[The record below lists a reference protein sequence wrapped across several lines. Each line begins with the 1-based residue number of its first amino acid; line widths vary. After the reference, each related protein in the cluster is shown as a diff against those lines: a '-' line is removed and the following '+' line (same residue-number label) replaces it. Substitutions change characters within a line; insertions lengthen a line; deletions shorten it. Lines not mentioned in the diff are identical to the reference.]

1 MNTRLLAGLLFA
13 VSVVGFSLGASLPL
27 VSLRL
32 LDAGASTLQIGIVS
46 AIPAA
51 GMMLSAFLVD
61 ACCRHLSRR
70 VIYLGCF
77 SLCAASIALL
87 EWGFASLAW
96 LAALRLALG
105 LGMGIAIILGES
117 WVNELSPEHNRGK
130 IMALYA
136 TSFTGFQVLG
146 PALLALLGA
155 HGPWLTAIVSVAYLL
170 ALVCIVFTVPNDRVR
185 HEGDDTKTFTLG
197 GFLRVAPA
205 LCIGVLFFS
214 FFDAVVLSLLPVY
227 ATGLGFAVGVAAL
240 MVTVVFA
247 GDMLF
252 QLPLG
257 WLADRVERTG
267 LHLACGLVVLAIG
280 LGLPWLMQAQ
290 ALLWPLLVLLGAVAG
305 GIYTLALVLIGQRFK
320 GRDLV
325 TANASVGLLWGV
337 GSLIGPL
344 VSGMAMG
351 MAPHGLPMA
360 LAAMAGLFVCAAWPA
375 YRRAGRRS
383 NLASAAGEGSDA

>member
-1 MNTRLLAGLLFA
+1 MNMRLLAGLLFA

-32 LDAGASTLQIGIVS
+32 HEAGASTLEIGIIS

-61 ACCRHLSRR
+61 ACCRHLTRR
-70 VIYLGCF
+70 TIYLLSF
-77 SLCAASIALL
+77 SLCTVSIALL
-87 EWGFASLAW
+87 ESAFASLW
-96 LAALRLALG
+96 LLGLLRLGLG
-105 LGMGIAIILGES
+105 LGMGNAIILGES
-117 WVNELSPEHNRGK
+117 WVNELCPDHNRGK

-146 PALLALLGA
+146 PAMLAVLGANSPWITGVVTACYGLALL
-155 HGPWLTAIVSVAYLL
+155 
-170 ALVCIVFTVPNDRVR
+170 CIVLTVPNDHVE
-185 HEGDDTKTFTLG
+185 HEEGDKSFGLA
-197 GFLRVAPA
+197 GFFRVAPA
-205 LCIGVLFFS
+205 LCVAVLFFS

-227 ATGLGFAVGVAAL
+227 ASSHGFAVGVAAL

-267 LHLACGLVVLAIG
+267 LHLACGLVAMSIG
-280 LGLPWLMQAQ
+280 IGLPWLLNMTW
-290 ALLWPLLVLLGAVAG
+290 LLWPLLVVLGAVAG

-320 GRDLV
+320 GQDLV

-344 VSGMAMG
+344 VSGAAMDV
-351 MAPHGLPMA
+351 APHGLPMA
-360 LAAMAGLFVCAAWPA
+360 LALMAGLFVCFARQS
-375 YRRAGRRS
+375 YRRHGRMRPV
-383 NLASAAGEGSDA
+383 ADR

>member
-1 MNTRLLAGLLFA
+1 MNMRLLAGLLFA

-32 LDAGASTLQIGIVS
+32 HEAGASTLEIGVLS

-61 ACCRHLSRR
+61 FCCRHFTRR
-70 VIYLGCF
+70 TLYLLCF
-77 SLCAASIALL
+77 SLCAVSIALL
-87 EWGFASLAW
+87 ESAFGSLW
-96 LAALRLALG
+96 LLGLLRLGLG

-117 WVNELSPEHNRGK
+117 WVNELCPEHNRGK

-146 PALLALLGA
+146 PAMLAVLGADSPWITAVVTACYGLALL
-155 HGPWLTAIVSVAYLL
+155 
-170 ALVCIVFTVPNDRVR
+170 CIVLTVPNDYVE
-185 HEGDDTKTFTLG
+185 HEEGEKSFGLA
-197 GFLRVAPA
+197 GFFRVAPA
-205 LCIGVLFFS
+205 LCVAVLFFS

-227 ATGLGFAVGVAAL
+227 ASSHGFAIGVAAL

-267 LHLACGLVVLAIG
+267 LHLACGLVAMAVGI
-280 LGLPWLMQAQ
+280 GLPWLLNMPW
-290 ALLWPLLVLLGAVAG
+290 LLWPLLVLLGAVAG

-320 GRDLV
+320 GQDLV

-337 GSLIGPL
+337 GSLAGPL
-344 VSGMAMG
+344 LSGAAMDV
-351 MAPHGLPMA
+351 APHGLPMA
-360 LAAMAGLFVCAAWPA
+360 LALMAGLFVCFARQS
-375 YRRAGRRS
+375 YRRAGRLRA
-383 NLASAAGEGSDA
+383 LAD

>member
-1 MNTRLLAGLLFA
+1 MNMRLLAGLLFA

-32 LDAGASTLQIGIVS
+32 HEAGASTLEIGIIS

-61 ACCRHLSRR
+61 ACCRHLTRR
-70 VIYLGCF
+70 TIYLLCF
-77 SLCAASIALL
+77 SLCTLSIALL
-87 EWGFASLAW
+87 ESAFGSLW
-96 LAALRLALG
+96 LLALLRLGLG

-117 WVNELSPEHNRGK
+117 WVNELCPEHNRGK

-146 PALLALLGA
+146 PAMLAVLGADSPWITGVVTACYGLALL
-155 HGPWLTAIVSVAYLL
+155 
-170 ALVCIVFTVPNDRVR
+170 CIVLTVPHDHVE
-185 HEGDDTKTFTLG
+185 HEEGEKSFGLA
-197 GFLRVAPA
+197 GFFRVAPA
-205 LCIGVLFFS
+205 LCVAVLFFS

-227 ATGLGFAVGVAAL
+227 ATSHGFAVGVAAL

-267 LHLACGLVVLAIG
+267 LHLVCGLLAMAIG
-280 LGLPWLMQAQ
+280 IGLPWLLNLTW
-290 ALLWPLLVLLGAVAG
+290 LLWPLLVLLGAVAG

-320 GRDLV
+320 GQDLV

-337 GSLIGPL
+337 GSLVGPL
-344 VSGMAMG
+344 VSGAAMDV
-351 MAPHGLPMA
+351 APHGLPIA
-360 LAAMAGLFVCAAWPA
+360 LALMAGLFVCFARQS
-375 YRRAGRRS
+375 YRRTVRLRGDGAEQYPAR
-383 NLASAAGEGSDA
+383 N

>member
-1 MNTRLLAGLLFA
+1 MNMRLLAGLLFA

-32 LDAGASTLQIGIVS
+32 HEAGASTLEIGILS

-61 ACCRHLSRR
+61 ACCRHLTRR
-70 VIYLGCF
+70 TIYLLCF
-77 SLCAASIALL
+77 SLCTVSIALL
-87 EWGFASLAW
+87 EPAFGSLW
-96 LAALRLALG
+96 LLALLRLGLG

-117 WVNELSPEHNRGK
+117 WVNELCPEHNRGK

-146 PALLALLGA
+146 PAMLAVLGADSPWITGVVTACYGLALL
-155 HGPWLTAIVSVAYLL
+155 
-170 ALVCIVFTVPNDRVR
+170 CIVLTVPNDHVE
-185 HEGDDTKTFTLG
+185 HEEGEKSFGLA
-197 GFLRVAPA
+197 GFFRVAPS
-205 LCIGVLFFS
+205 LCMAVLFFS

-227 ATGLGFAVGVAAL
+227 ASSHGFAVGVAAL

-267 LHLACGLVVLAIG
+267 LHLVCGLVAMAIG
-280 LGLPWLMQAQ
+280 IGLPWLLNMTW
-290 ALLWPLLVLLGAVAG
+290 LLWPLLVVLGAVAG

-320 GRDLV
+320 GQDLV

-337 GSLIGPL
+337 GSLVGPL
-344 VSGMAMG
+344 VSGAAMG
-351 MAPHGLPMA
+351 VAPHGLPMA
-360 LAAMAGLFVCAAWPA
+360 LALMAGLFVCFARQSFRA
-375 YRRAGRRS
+375 AGRLR
-383 NLASAAGEGSDA
+383 AVAD

>member
-1 MNTRLLAGLLFA
+1 MNMRLLAGLLFA

-32 LDAGASTLQIGIVS
+32 HEAGADTLKIGIIS

-51 GMMLSAFLVD
+51 GMMLSAFMVD
-61 ACCRHLSRR
+61 TCCRHLTRR
-70 VIYLGCF
+70 TIYLLCF
-77 SLCAASIALL
+77 SLCAVSVALL
-87 EWGFASLAW
+87 EWAFSSLW
-96 LAALRLALG
+96 LLAVLRLG
-105 LGMGIAIILGES
+105 LGIGMGVAIILGES
-117 WVNELSPEHNRGK
+117 WVNELCPEHNRGK

-146 PALLALLGA
+146 PALIALIGAGSPWIIGVVTLGYGLALL
-155 HGPWLTAIVSVAYLL
+155 
-170 ALVCIVFTVPNDRVR
+170 CIVLTVP
-185 HEGDDTKTFTLG
+185 DDHIEHAEESKSFGLA
-197 GFLRVAPA
+197 GFFRVAPA
-205 LCIGVLFFS
+205 LCVAVLFFS

-227 ATGLGFAVGVAAL
+227 ASSHGFAVAVAAL

-267 LHLACGLVVLAIG
+267 LHLACGLVAMTIG
-280 LGLPWLMQAQ
+280 LALPWLLQLTW
-290 ALLWPLLVLLGAVAG
+290 LLWPMLVLLGAVAG

-320 GRDLV
+320 GQDLV

-337 GSLIGPL
+337 GSLVGPL
-344 VSGMAMG
+344 VSGAAMDV
-351 MAPHGLPMA
+351 APHGLPMA
-360 LAAMAGLFVCAAWPA
+360 LAVMAGLFVCVARQS
-375 YRRAGRRS
+375 YRRVGKLRAV
-383 NLASAAGEGSDA
+383 AD

>member
-1 MNTRLLAGLLFA
+1 MNMRLLAGLLFA

-32 LDAGASTLQIGIVS
+32 QDSGANTLQIGIMA

-61 ACCRHLSRR
+61 ACCRYLTRR
-70 VIYLGCF
+70 TIYLLCF
-77 SLCAASIALL
+77 SLCAVSIGLL
-87 EWGFASLAW
+87 EWAFSSIWLLA
-96 LAALRLALG
+96 LLRLGLG

-117 WVNELSPEHNRGK
+117 WVNELCPEHNRGK

-146 PALLALLGA
+146 PAMLALVGAHSPWITGVVTACYGLALL
-155 HGPWLTAIVSVAYLL
+155 
-170 ALVCIVFTVPNDRVR
+170 CIGLTVPNDHVE
-185 HEGDDTKTFTLG
+185 HAEEDDKSFTLA
-197 GFLRVAPA
+197 GFFRVAPA
-205 LCIGVLFFS
+205 LCVAVLFFS

-227 ATGLGFAVGVAAL
+227 ATSHGFAVAVAAL

-267 LHLACGLVVLAIG
+267 LHLVCGVVAMLIG
-280 LGLPWLMQAQ
+280 IGLPWLLQMSW
-290 ALLWPLLVLLGAVAG
+290 LLWPMLVLLGAVAG
-305 GIYTLALVLIGQRFK
+305 GIYTLALVLIGQRFR

-344 VSGMAMG
+344 LSGAAMG
-351 MAPHGLPMA
+351 AAPHGLPMA
-360 LAAMAGLFVCAAWPA
+360 LALMAGLFVCFARQS
-375 YRRAGRRS
+375 YRRAGK
-383 NLASAAGEGSDA
+383 LKTVAE

>member
-1 MNTRLLAGLLFA
+1 MNMRLLAGLLFA

-32 LDAGASTLQIGIVS
+32 HEAGAGTLEIGVIS

-51 GMMLSAFLVD
+51 GMMFSAFLVD
-61 ACCRHLSRR
+61 ACCRHLTRR
-70 VIYLGCF
+70 TIYLLCF
-77 SLCAASIALL
+77 SLCTVSVALL
-87 EWGFASLAW
+87 DSAFDSLW
-96 LAALRLALG
+96 LLALLRLGLG
-105 LGMGIAIILGES
+105 IGMGIAIILGES
-117 WVNELSPEHNRGK
+117 WVNELCPDHNRGK

-146 PALLALLGA
+146 PALIALLGA
-155 HGPWLTAIVSVAYLL
+155 DSPWIIGVVTLGYGL
-170 ALVCIVFTVPNDRVR
+170 ALLCIVLTVPNDHVE
-185 HEGDDTKTFTLG
+185 HGDDDEKSFGLM
-197 GFLRVAPA
+197 GFFRVAPA
-205 LCIGVLFFS
+205 LCVAVLFFS

-227 ATGLGFAVGVAAL
+227 ATSHGFAVAVAAL

-247 GDMLF
+247 ADMVF

-267 LHLACGLVVLAIG
+267 LHLLCGLVAMAIG
-280 LGLPWLMQAQ
+280 IALPWLLQVTW
-290 ALLWPLLVLLGAVAG
+290 LLWPMLVLLGAVAG

-320 GRDLV
+320 GQDLV

-344 VSGMAMG
+344 VSGAAMG
-351 MAPHGLPMA
+351 VAPHGLPMA
-360 LAAMAGLFVCAAWPA
+360 LALMAGLFVCFARQSW
-375 YRRAGRRS
+375 RRAGKMRA
-383 NLASAAGEGSDA
+383 LAD

>member
-1 MNTRLLAGLLFA
+1 MNMRLLAGLLFA

-32 LDAGASTLQIGIVS
+32 HEAGAGTLEIGIIS

-51 GMMLSAFLVD
+51 GMMFSAFLVD
-61 ACCRHLSRR
+61 ACCRHLTRR
-70 VIYLGCF
+70 TIYLLCF
-77 SLCAASIALL
+77 SLCTVSVALL
-87 EWGFASLAW
+87 DSAFDSLW
-96 LAALRLALG
+96 LLALLRLGLG
-105 LGMGIAIILGES
+105 IGMGIAIILGES
-117 WVNELSPEHNRGK
+117 WVNELCPDHNRGK

-146 PALLALLGA
+146 PALIALLGA
-155 HGPWLTAIVSVAYLL
+155 DSPWIIGVVTLGYGL
-170 ALVCIVFTVPNDRVR
+170 ALLCIVLTVPNDHVE
-185 HEGDDTKTFTLG
+185 HGDDDEKSFGLM
-197 GFLRVAPA
+197 GFFRVAPA
-205 LCIGVLFFS
+205 LCVAVLFFS

-227 ATGLGFAVGVAAL
+227 ATSHGFAVAVAAL

-247 GDMLF
+247 ADMVF

-267 LHLACGLVVLAIG
+267 LHLLCGLVAMAIG
-280 LGLPWLMQAQ
+280 IALPWLLQVTW
-290 ALLWPLLVLLGAVAG
+290 LLWPMLVLLGAVAG

-320 GRDLV
+320 GQDLV

-344 VSGMAMG
+344 VSGAAMG
-351 MAPHGLPMA
+351 VAPHGLPMA
-360 LAAMAGLFVCAAWPA
+360 LALMAGLFVCFARQSW
-375 YRRAGRRS
+375 RRAGKMRA
-383 NLASAAGEGSDA
+383 LAD

>member
-1 MNTRLLAGLLFA
+1 MNMRLLAGLLFA
-13 VSVVGFSLGASLPL
+13 VSVIGFSLGASLPL

-32 LDAGASTLQIGIVS
+32 HDAGASTLEIGIIS

-61 ACCRHLSRR
+61 ACCRYLTRR
-70 VIYLGCF
+70 TIYLLCF
-77 SLCAASIALL
+77 GLCTLSIALL
-87 EWGFASLAW
+87 EWAFASTLW
-96 LAALRLALG
+96 LALLRLGLG
-105 LGMGIAIILGES
+105 IGMGIAIILGES
-117 WVNELSPEHNRGK
+117 WVNELCPEHNRGK

-155 HGPWLTAIVSVAYLL
+155 DSPWLTGVVTLCYGL
-170 ALVCIVFTVPNDRVR
+170 ALLCIVLTVPNDHVQ
-185 HEGDDTKTFTLG
+185 HDDASEQSFTLA
-197 GFLRVAPA
+197 GFFRVAPA
-205 LCIGVLFFS
+205 LCVAVLFFS

-227 ATGLGFAVGVAAL
+227 ATSHGFAVGVAAL

-267 LHLACGLVVLAIG
+267 LHLMCGVVAMAIG
-280 LGLPWLMQAQ
+280 IGLPWLLQVPW
-290 ALLWPLLVLLGAVAG
+290 LLWPLLLLLGAVAG

-320 GRDLV
+320 GQDLV

-337 GSLIGPL
+337 GSLVGPL
-344 VSGMAMG
+344 VSGAAMG
-351 MAPHGLPMA
+351 VAPHGLPIA
-360 LAAMAGLFVCAAWPA
+360 LAVMAGLFVCFARRS
-375 YRRAGRRS
+375 YRRVGRAVAG
-383 NLASAAGEGSDA
+383 

>member
-1 MNTRLLAGLLFA
+1 MNMRLLAGLLFA

-32 LDAGASTLQIGIVS
+32 LEAGASTLQIGIVS

-70 VIYLGCF
+70 NIYLACF
-77 SLCAASIALL
+77 SLCTLSIALL
-87 EWGFASLAW
+87 EWAFDSIW
-96 LAALRLALG
+96 LLGLLRLALG

-117 WVNELSPEHNRGK
+117 WVNELCPEHNRGK

-146 PALLALLGA
+146 PALLALLGPSS
-155 HGPWLTAIVSVAYLL
+155 PWLTGLVTGCYGL
-170 ALVCIVFTVPNDRVR
+170 ALLCIVLTVPADRAQ
-185 HEGDDTKTFTLG
+185 HGETGEKSFTLG
-197 GFLRVAPA
+197 GFFRVAPA
-205 LCIGVLFFS
+205 LCVAVLFFS

-227 ATGLGFAVGVAAL
+227 ATGHGFAVGVAAL

-257 WLADRVERTG
+257 WLADRVRRTG
-267 LHLACGLVVLAIG
+267 LHLACGIIAMLIG
-280 LGLPWLMQAQ
+280 VGLPWLLQSTW
-290 ALLWPLLVLLGAVAG
+290 LLWPLLVLLGAVAG

-320 GRDLV
+320 GQDLV

-337 GSLIGPL
+337 GSLAGPL
-344 VSGMAMG
+344 LSGAAMN
-351 MAPHGLPMA
+351 MAPHGLPLA
-360 LAAMAGLFVCAAWPA
+360 LALMAGLFVCFALPSYRGAQSARTAA
-375 YRRAGRRS
+375 
-383 NLASAAGEGSDA
+383 E

>member
-1 MNTRLLAGLLFA
+1 MNMRLLAGLLFA
-13 VSVVGFSLGASLPL
+13 VSVVGFSLGATLPL

-32 LDAGASTLQIGIVS
+32 HEAGAGTLEIGMIS

-61 ACCRHLSRR
+61 ACCRYFKRR
-70 VIYLGCF
+70 TLYLLCF
-77 SLCAASIALL
+77 SLCTLSIGLL
-87 EWGFASLAW
+87 EPAFASLW
-96 LAALRLALG
+96 GLAVLRLALG

-117 WVNELSPEHNRGK
+117 WVNELCQEHNRGK
-130 IMALYA
+130 ILALYA

-146 PALLALLGA
+146 PAMLAVLGA
-155 HGPWLTAIVSVAYLL
+155 HSPWITGVVTACYGL
-170 ALVCIVFTVPNDRVR
+170 ALACIVVTVPNDRVL
-185 HEGDDTKTFTLG
+185 HAEDDKSFGLA
-197 GFLRVAPA
+197 GFFRVAPA
-205 LCIGVLFFS
+205 LCVAVLFFS

-227 ATGLGFAVGVAAL
+227 ASSHGFAVGVAAL

-267 LHLACGLVVLAIG
+267 LHLACGVVAMAIG
-280 LGLPWLMQAQ
+280 IGLPWLLNMTW
-290 ALLWPLLVLLGAVAG
+290 LLWPLLVVLGAVAG

-320 GRDLV
+320 GQDLV

-337 GSLIGPL
+337 GSLVGPL
-344 VSGMAMG
+344 ISGAAMDV
-351 MAPHGLPMA
+351 APHGLPMA
-360 LAAMAGLFVCAAWPA
+360 LALMAGLFVCFARQSH
-375 YRRAGRRS
+375 RREQPS
-383 NLASAAGEGSDA
+383 CTPSEN

>member
-1 MNTRLLAGLLFA
+1 MNMRLLAGLLFA

-32 LDAGASTLQIGIVS
+32 HEAGASTLEIGVLS

-61 ACCRHLSRR
+61 FCCHHFTRR
-70 VIYLGCF
+70 TLYLLCF
-77 SLCAASIALL
+77 SLCTVSIALL
-87 EWGFASLAW
+87 ESAFGSLW
-96 LAALRLALG
+96 LLGLLRLGLG

-117 WVNELSPEHNRGK
+117 WVNELCPEHNRGK

-146 PALLALLGA
+146 PAMLAVLGADSPWITAVVTACYGLALL
-155 HGPWLTAIVSVAYLL
+155 
-170 ALVCIVFTVPNDRVR
+170 CIVLTVPNDYVE
-185 HEGDDTKTFTLG
+185 HEEGEKSFGLA
-197 GFLRVAPA
+197 GFFRVAPA
-205 LCIGVLFFS
+205 LCVAVLFFS

-227 ATGLGFAVGVAAL
+227 ASSHGFAIGVAAL

-267 LHLACGLVVLAIG
+267 LHLACGLVAMAIG
-280 LGLPWLMQAQ
+280 IGLPWLLNMPW
-290 ALLWPLLVLLGAVAG
+290 LLWPLLVLLGAVAG

-320 GRDLV
+320 GQDLV

-337 GSLIGPL
+337 GSLAGPL
-344 VSGMAMG
+344 LSGAAMDV
-351 MAPHGLPMA
+351 APHGLPMA
-360 LAAMAGLFVCAAWPA
+360 LALMAGLFVCFARQS
-375 YRRAGRRS
+375 YRRAGRLRA
-383 NLASAAGEGSDA
+383 LAD

>member
-1 MNTRLLAGLLFA
+1 MNMRLLAGLLFA

-32 LDAGASTLQIGIVS
+32 HQAGAGTLEIGMVS

-51 GMMLSAFLVD
+51 GMMLSAFMVD
-61 ACCRHLSRR
+61 ACCRHFTRR
-70 VIYLGCF
+70 TLYLLCF
-77 SLCAASIALL
+77 SLCASSIGLL
-87 EWGFASLAW
+87 EWAFDRLWLLA
-96 LAALRLALG
+96 LLRLALG
-105 LGMGIAIILGES
+105 IGMGIAIILGES
-117 WVNELSPEHNRGK
+117 WVNALCAEHNRGK

-146 PALLALLGA
+146 PALLALLGPNS
-155 HGPWLTAIVSVAYLL
+155 PWITAVVTAGYGL
-170 ALVCIVFTVPNDRVR
+170 ALLCIVFSVPNDCVEHDEEDARS
-185 HEGDDTKTFTLG
+185 FTLA
-197 GFLRVAPA
+197 GFFRVAPA
-205 LCIGVLFFS
+205 LCVAVLFFS

-227 ATGLGFAVGVAAL
+227 ATSHGFAVGVAAL

-267 LHLACGLVVLAIG
+267 LHLLCGVVAMVIG
-280 LGLPWLMQAQ
+280 IALPWLLHLTW
-290 ALLWPLLVLLGAVAG
+290 LLWPLLVLLGAVAG

-325 TANASVGLLWGV
+325 TANASVGLLWGA
-337 GSLIGPL
+337 GSLVGPL
-344 VSGMAMG
+344 LSGAAMDV
-351 MAPHGLPMA
+351 APHGLPMA
-360 LAAMAGLFVCAAWPA
+360 LALMAGLFVCFARQA
-375 YRRAGRRS
+375 YRQVQRVSVQAG
-383 NLASAAGEGSDA
+383 